1 MYSITPH
8 LANNYSTTEELNN
21 LIDAVDKR
29 IVQIAIVVL
38 NNYRFGFDQQV
49 EIEKYKDLLR
59 YKNILIKKL
68 LGCNCLQDQ
77 FLLKIVSKLK
87 KLIK

>member
-1 MYSITPH
+1 MYSISPR

-21 LIDAVDKR
+21 LIDAVDRR
-29 IVQIAIVVL
+29 IVQIAVVAM
-38 NNYRFGFDQQV
+38 NNYKYGFNQQV
-49 EIEKYKDLLR
+49 ELDKYKDLLR
-59 YKNILIKKL
+59 YRNILIKRL

-77 FLLKIVSKLK
+77 FVLNIVSKLK